1 MKLLNGTNQPQLEL
15 KLASDVVN
23 AGAEV
28 KVVGNAKV
36 LPQATSSVAI
46 SLDASPEER
55 EQAQRLADALKAKL
69 TDQEKLGEDVRAV
82 VVLGQDQ
89 L

>member
-1 MKLLNGTNQPQLEL
+1 M
-15 KLASDVVN
+15 
-23 AGAEV
+23 
-28 KVVGNAKV
+28 